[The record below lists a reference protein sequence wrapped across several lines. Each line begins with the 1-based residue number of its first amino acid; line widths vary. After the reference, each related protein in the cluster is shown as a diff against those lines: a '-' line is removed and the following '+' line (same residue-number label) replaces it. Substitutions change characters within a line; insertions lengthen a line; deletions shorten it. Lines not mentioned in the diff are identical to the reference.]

1 MHNKKNNYGKL
12 PTLSAE
18 VKRER
23 AREYWRRWK
32 ERHAIKSFSK
42 YGWDVDFKHQMQ
54 GWQWMATKQTNG
66 AVLESEYFATLGKA
80 KQDFYEAV
88 EE

>member
-1 MHNKKNNYGKL
+1 MNNSKKNYTNL

-32 ERHAIKSFSK
+32 ERNAPRMLHK
-42 YGWDVDFKHQMQ
+42 YGWTVNFKHHAL

-66 AVLESEYFATLGKA
+66 ATLENGYFRTPGLARA
-80 KQDFYEAV
+80 DFYKAV

>member
-1 MHNKKNNYGKL
+1 MNSNYKEL
-12 PTLSAE
+12 AKLSAA

-32 ERHAIKSFSK
+32 ERNAPRVLRK
-42 YGWDVDFKHQMQ
+42 YGWTANFTHCAD

-66 AVLESEYFATLGKA
+66 ATLENGYFRTPGLARA
-80 KQDFYEAV
+80 DFYKAV